1 MKTWLIA
8 GILYIACGFI
18 VLFMGSLGTCEYR
31 AELESSDDNTLIW
44 FMVIGLVLIGWPLV
58 FYRLYLLYYGRS
70 SSKDRREIEK

>member
-1 MKTWLIA
+1 VNTWLIA

-18 VLFMGSLGTCEYR
+18 VLLMGTLGTSEYR

-58 FYRLYLLYYGRS
+58 FYRLYQSYNGRRS
-70 SSKDRREIEK
+70 SKREGR